1 MAFRSG
7 ALRSGTLSRSVI
19 LAMFVTLGLAA
30 CGKEG
35 PPEPPEGEPI
45 TYPRSYP
52 TR

>member
-1 MAFRSG
+1 MAFRSK
-7 ALRSGTLSRSVI
+7 TLARSVI
-19 LAMFVTLGLAA
+19 LAMFLTLGLAA